1 MGPWHPSPRVRQSP
15 SDYPVDD
22 SNSAMKPM
30 MFSGVGGSTILYG
43 AQWNRFLISDFVT
56 RSIDKRSRRGLEP
69 QNCLHPEN
77 GCQPARA
84 AEERALCLVRGL
96 RRLSR
101 GQDSMAC
108 LIAAMSDSVA
118 PSIHAAYTSSIGSI
132 RCRSHS
138 RDAIQLAW
146 S

>member
-56 RSIDKRSRRGLEP
+56 RSIDNVGDDWPLTYQDLVP
-69 QNCLHPEN
+69 YY
-77 GCQPARA
+77 
-84 AEERALCLVRGL
+84 ERVE
-96 RRLSR
+96 
-101 GQDSMAC
+101 
-108 LIAAMSDSVA
+108 
-118 PSIHAAYTSSIGSI
+118 
-132 RCRSHS
+132 
-138 RDAIQLAW
+138 RDR
-146 S
+146 